1 MSAMTM
7 ERELKRMVLPK
18 TTLEVSQVC
27 LGTMQFAGSVEQG
40 TSDTTWGATDQATCD
55 AGEEWVPRN
64 KWMNRPA
71 GASSESTDIRT
82 VPYYAETQGRH

>member
-1 MSAMTM
+1 M
-7 ERELKRMVLPK
+7 ETRSPCFSRYSFKEDDKAQISP
-18 TTLEVSQVC
+18 
-27 LGTMQFAGSVEQG
+27 
-40 TSDTTWGATDQATCD
+40 DQATCD